1 MIRRAVNWRH
11 VANELA
17 MLSAA
22 ALLVAFAWAVVVF
35 LFAAE
40 VAQ

>member
-1 MIRRAVNWRH
+1 MIRRPVDWRG

-22 ALLVAFAWAVVVF
+22 ALMVVGAWAIAVF
-35 LFAAE
+35 LLAAE
-40 VAQ
+40 VPQ